1 MKSIINSIQKHLSR
15 QTAAPGT
22 QIESPIIE
30 LSTLAFETFCE
41 DTSRMFSVNA
51 ICSWQETCPGTLK
64 GVKKHFKKPASVNY
78 VKAEGILN
86 GTFRFIF
93 DQRGLFILGGIIA
106 ATPEEKILQNIKRC
120 SLKNAEEIT
129 DAVVE
134 TGNLLVASWDKAF
147 RRELA
152 EHGYFLRTDTFIGD
166 PFRKSKKT
174 IGPAEDEML
183 VCVLYEIKIAAYPA
197 FKCGVLLPKT
207 FLDVI
212 PESDSE
218 QSACAKEKIREGVNS
233 PQETEI
239 KKDEPICKKCG
250 GRHWPF
256 QLCSK
261 DVTGTADGIAEEKLV
276 STNEP
281 ENSSDGTVS
290 QTIQRMTQ
298 SPPVLPGEQT
308 SPAATAENPPSDNTG
323 RYRSILAKDIM
334 RKDVAWCGSEETV
347 QSAIAKMQQFN
358 TDYMLVGQN
367 GTPEAIVSKSDLAGA
382 VSPYLRPEFS
392 KWRRPLDDATLK
404 IKVKWIMARPIHTIE
419 PHTTLT
425 DIMDNICRFGCRCLP
440 VADQQGKVQGMVT
453 VFDIFNALS
462 DHNQSEEASGKDAI

>member
-1 MKSIINSIQKHLSR
+1 MKSVINSIRKHLSR
-15 QTAAPGT
+15 QTAAADI
-22 QIESPIIE
+22 QIESPIVE

-41 DTSRMFSVNA
+41 DIARMFSVNA
-51 ICSWQETCPGTLK
+51 ICSRQETCTGTLK
-64 GVKKHFKKPASVNY
+64 NVKKHFKKPVSVNY

-93 DQRGLFILGGIIA
+93 DHRGLFILGGIIA

-120 SLKNAEEIT
+120 SLKNAEKT
-129 DAVVE
+129 NDAVVE
-134 TGNLLVASWDKAF
+134 TGNLLVASWDKTF
-147 RRELA
+147 RRELT

-166 PFRKSKKT
+166 LFRKSEKT
-174 IGPAEDEML
+174 VGPAEDEIL

-197 FKCGVLLPKT
+197 FISGVLLPKT

-218 QSACAKEKIREGVNS
+218 QSDCAKEKIREGVNS

-239 KKDEPICKKCG
+239 KKDEPTCKKCG

-261 DVTGTADGIAEEKLV
+261 DVTGIADGTAEEKLV
-276 STNEP
+276 STNKP
-281 ENSSDGTVS
+281 EDSTAGTVS

-308 SPAATAENPPSDNTG
+308 PPAATAENPPPDNAG

-334 RKDVAWCGSEETV
+334 RKDVAWCSSEETV
-347 QSAIAKMQQFN
+347 QSAIAKMQQFK

-404 IKVKWIMARPIHTIE
+404 IRVKWIMTRHIHTIE

-425 DIMDNICRFGCRCLP
+425 DIIDNMCRFRCRCLP
-440 VADQQGKVQGMVT
+440 VVNQQGKVEGLVT
-453 VFDIFNALS
+453 VFDVFKALS
-462 DHNQSEEASGKDAI
+462 GNNQSEELSCKDAI